1 MQIYFGSG
9 VTAVPTSTEEKK
21 GLSKRAKVIVVV
33 ALLAI
38 VTVLGTFEAHNI
50 ALDNSLSPNS
60 VILSPSEVAPLMPNA
75 SSWNIPYLP
84 SGSNVASVDYTNSS
98 PLPALGGN
106 VTSPNIVLI
115 IIKNS
120 TSKSASF
127 GYLYLRS
134 HIQEVIGNGIDH
146 GSLYNITV
154 MGYHGEYF
162 GFYNLSVNVGAIVT
176 AVYNYIVLVIVY
188 NLHLTALTQLFSLQ
202 INKINTTYEF
212 DQNHYIL

>member
-1 MQIYFGSG
+1 
-9 VTAVPTSTEEKK
+9 VTAGPISNEEKR
-21 GLSKRAKVIVVV
+21 GLSKRGKVIVVV
-33 ALLAI
+33 AILAT
-38 VTVLGTFEAHNI
+38 VTALGTFEAHNI
-50 ALDNSLSPNS
+50 ALENSLSPGS

-75 SSWNIPYLP
+75 NSWNIPYLP

-134 HIQEVIGNGIDH
+134 HIQEVIGNSIDQ
-146 GSLYNITV
+146 GSLYNVTV
-154 MGYHGEYF
+154 AGYRGEYF
-162 GFYNLSVNVGAIVT
+162 GFYNLSANAGAIVT

-188 NLHLTALTQLFSLQ
+188 NLHLTTLTQVFSMQ
-202 INKINTTYEF
+202 INKIYTTLEF
-212 DQNHYIL
+212 DHNHYIL